1 MRDRPRAIGFDAV
14 TFRRAG
20 RPILRGIDW
29 EVHDGERWVVLG
41 ANGAGKTTLVRIAST
56 YEAATSGRVE
66 VLQEPI
72 GRVDV
77 RRLRTRIGF
86 VSQALQRAIPRRLR
100 VLDLVVMGAEAKLAR
115 MYERFS
121 DDEVTRARGL
131 LADVGCLDRQGD
143 VFDTLSAGEQQRVLI
158 ARCLMADPELLLLDE
173 PTAGLDVGGRELLI
187 STLAGSV
194 AGSPVSAIVFV
205 THHIEEVPASFT
217 HGLLLRDGEVFA
229 AGPIEQTLDSA
240 ILSECFRTPL
250 TVRRIEGRFFAIG
263 SDPSDG
269 PAS

>member
-1 MRDRPRAIGFDAV
+1 MRDRPGVIGFDAV
-14 TFRRAG
+14 SFRRGG
-20 RPILRGIDW
+20 RPILRDIDW
-29 EVHDGERWVVLG
+29 HVRDGERWVVLG

-66 VLQEPI
+66 VLEERI

-77 RRLRTRIGF
+77 RQLRTRIGF

-100 VLDLVVMGAEAKLAR
+100 VLDLVVMGAEAKLQR
-115 MYERFS
+115 MYERFTV
-121 DDEVTRARGL
+121 DQIDRAREL
-131 LADVGCLDRQGD
+131 LTDVGCLDRQDD

-173 PTAGLDVGGRELLI
+173 PTAGLDVGGRELLVT
-187 STLAGSV
+187 TLAGSV
-194 AGSPVSAIVFV
+194 AGSPVAAIVFV

-229 AGPIEQTLDSA
+229 AGPIEATLDSA
-240 ILSECFRTPL
+240 TLSECFRTPL
-250 TVRRIEGRFFAIG
+250 TVRRIEGRFFAMG
-263 SDPSDG
+263 RSRGDAPTS
-269 PAS
+269 